1 MRIFAEGVLGMDSVF
16 CQFEKWFQSKL
27 SEWAQ
32 KGVTVEKFGL
42 GEFGHQ
48 YWIKV
53 KCENGLGNIVL
64 HESNGIYWVDFEA
77 GNYDYDVMYI
87 ESNIS
92 FVDVKELDD
101 YEIEFINHITWNGN
115 ED

>member
-1 MRIFAEGVLGMDSVF
+1 MDLVF

-42 GEFGHQ
+42 GEYGHQ

-64 HESNGIYWVDFEA
+64 HESNGMYWVDFEA
-77 GNYDYDVMYI
+77 GNSI
-87 ESNIS
+87 KIS
-92 FVDVKELDD
+92 
-101 YEIEFINHITWNGN
+101 
-115 ED
+115 

>member
-1 MRIFAEGVLGMDSVF
+1 M
-16 CQFEKWFQSKL
+16 
-27 SEWAQ
+27 AQ

-42 GEFGHQ
+42 GEYGHQ

-64 HESNGIYWVDFEA
+64 HESNGMYWVDFEA
-77 GNYDYDVMYI
+77 GNYDYDVMYM

-92 FVDVKELDD
+92 FVDITELDD
-101 YEIEFINHITWNGN
+101 YKNQLIF
-115 ED
+115 